1 MHFHQAVNTQYYV
14 TALNNHFLGLSNP
27 HCEPVSIHC
36 LPPLQSDIGP
46 FPHNQTGSNTSGVPE
61 EGGTSG
67 GPEGLADR
75 GPRAGADRPWRME
88 DLEGELERKVELLD
102 KERKALRL
110 ETEKHRQ
117 EIDRGINKLHH
128 RVSGLEEGWY

>member
-1 MHFHQAVNTQYYV
+1 M
-14 TALNNHFLGLSNP
+14 
-27 HCEPVSIHC
+27 
-36 LPPLQSDIGP
+36 
-46 FPHNQTGSNTSGVPE
+46 
-61 EGGTSG
+61 SG

-75 GPRAGADRPWRME
+75 GPRADADRPWRME

-117 EIDRGINKLHH
+117 KIDRGINKLHH
-128 RVSGLEEGWY
+128 RISGLEEGRRNREARKKERIRMCVFLHA

>member
-1 MHFHQAVNTQYYV
+1 MQPTCVRISAVAVKKESKHLIN
-14 TALNNHFLGLSNP
+14 LLH
-27 HCEPVSIHC
+27 

-46 FPHNQTGSNTSGVPE
+46 FPHNQTDSSTSGAPE
-61 EGGTSG
+61 EGGLSG
-67 GPEGLADR
+67 GPEKFAEPGH
-75 GPRAGADRPWRME
+75 RAGADRPWRME

-117 EIDRGINKLHH
+117 EIDLGINKLKH
-128 RVSGLEEGWY
+128 RISGLEEGMH

>member
-1 MHFHQAVNTQYYV
+1 M
-14 TALNNHFLGLSNP
+14 
-27 HCEPVSIHC
+27 
-36 LPPLQSDIGP
+36 
-46 FPHNQTGSNTSGVPE
+46 
-61 EGGTSG
+61 
-67 GPEGLADR
+67 ADS

-128 RVSGLEEGWY
+128 RLSGLEEGGCRQIQQK

>member
-1 MHFHQAVNTQYYV
+1 M
-14 TALNNHFLGLSNP
+14 S
-27 HCEPVSIHC
+27 S
-36 LPPLQSDIGP
+36 
-46 FPHNQTGSNTSGVPE
+46 
-61 EGGTSG
+61 
-67 GPEGLADR
+67 GPERLADPGR
-75 GPRAGADRPWRME
+75 RAGADGPWKME

-128 RVSGLEEGWY
+128 RISGLEEGRYQQGGE